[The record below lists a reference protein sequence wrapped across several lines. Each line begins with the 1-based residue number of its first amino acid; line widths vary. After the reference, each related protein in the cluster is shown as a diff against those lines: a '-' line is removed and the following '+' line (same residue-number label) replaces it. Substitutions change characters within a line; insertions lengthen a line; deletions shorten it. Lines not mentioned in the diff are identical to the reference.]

1 MQFCKDCG
9 GALQLFGSNK
19 DDLCSTCVQKQKKAA
34 PQDATASREQDD
46 GLLDQ
51 AVLSVEN
58 GRLVLRSKEGWEL
71 WSGPAETQA
80 GLKTILDRARRIYE
94 IRLKRQ
100 KN

>member
-9 GALQLFGSNK
+9 GALQLFGNSKN
-19 DDLCSTCVQKQKKAA
+19 DRCSSCVQKQKKAH
-34 PQDATASREQDD
+34 PQNAAASQNKDD

-51 AVLSVEN
+51 AFFTVEN

-71 WSGPAETQA
+71 WSGSADAQNN
-80 GLKTILDRARRIYE
+80 LRIILDRSRRIYQ
-94 IRLKRQ
+94 IRLRRQ